1 MSSAI
6 AASPPQILGTIRL
19 ADNRDVPHILKM
31 IRQMAEFERLTH
43 LFSATE
49 SSLSSSLFPA
59 EDPVPPFRSV
69 TVFILEVSHGE
80 IPAENGEV
88 QPVFAPIS
96 RKIDL
101 ASPIADPEAE
111 IFASVRG
118 GGRIVAG
125 FVLFFPNYSTF
136 LAKTGFYVEDLFVRE
151 AYRRRGFGRMLLS
164 AVAAQAAKMGLGRV
178 EWCVLDWNENAIK
191 FYQEMGAEVHQEW
204 RICRLAG
211 EVLQSYGQD

>member
-59 EDPVPPFRSV
+59 EDPVPPSDRSQ
-69 TVFILEVSHGE
+69 SSS
-80 IPAENGEV
+80 
-88 QPVFAPIS
+88 S
-96 RKIDL
+96 RGAAGVRADL
-101 ASPIADPEAE
+101 AEDRSGFPIADPEAE